1 MKRMDI
7 YILSLSDGYYDVLGK
22 SGVAEQAGLDE
33 IKNTGDFDI
42 LQKSL
47 KNPDQYAY
55 GDAWENTYVYN
66 SLSQFV
72 ISGVAIISTGLI
84 RKPKMQPDI

>member
-1 MKRMDI
+1 MMFWVNQELLK
-7 YILSLSDGYYDVLGK
+7 
-22 SGVAEQAGLDE
+22 QAGLDE

-72 ISGVAIISTGLI
+72 NFWGGDYFDWTD
-84 RKPKMQPDI
+84 PKTKDAADI